1 MVDCLVETSGRLEL
15 PKNAYL
21 QELMEMALKV
31 SPRPRRVVENIDS
44 RTYSCWPK
52 STIWRLGMAR

>member
-21 QELMEMALKV
+21 QEWMEMTLKV
-31 SPRPRRVVENIDS
+31 SPRPRRVVENIVS
-44 RTYSCWPK
+44 RAYLCCPK
-52 STIWRLGMAR
+52 SKIWRLGMAR